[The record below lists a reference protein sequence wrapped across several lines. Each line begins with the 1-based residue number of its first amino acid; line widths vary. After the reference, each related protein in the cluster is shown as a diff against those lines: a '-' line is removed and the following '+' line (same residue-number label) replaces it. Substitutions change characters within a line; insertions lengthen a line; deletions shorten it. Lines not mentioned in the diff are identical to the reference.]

1 MSDLS
6 RKTASIYINHS
17 SAEEALKSLQKQAD
31 ILQQKIKKGAD
42 AGKNMVGEIAKL
54 NKVQDS
60 IKGVQHQIDNG
71 LRPSFNQLQ
80 TTVSRL
86 RNELK
91 RMSEDAPGYAEKFKA
106 FNKASTELDRLS
118 TSINKVKAS
127 SGGLKDILSSALPV
141 LGITAAISAV
151 KGFIDEAL
159 DAELASSRL
168 ANKLDNMGADGGT
181 FDRLARKADDMANR
195 FKFIDNDDVIGVFE
209 QLITYGKLTEQ
220 QMNELLPVIID
231 FAAKSRIS
239 LAESTSTIV
248 KALEGNGKA
257 LKEYGINIKDAGTE
271 GERLNVIMTTL
282 KGKVEGAA
290 DAFGNNTQGN
300 IARTKQ
306 EFKDIKE
313 ELGTG
318 LLPVLNGVLN
328 FINKGVKGLGA
339 LASGLKQAFSG
350 ESGFRAVAEYQ
361 VANFSIHQ
369 QTIKDQADQYLNSYT
384 TTGAQV
390 DKKFGKKKGDA
401 TRASILQN
409 LKDQLHQDNIDYAE
423 MAKDGQESL
432 QNLRDFKMA
441 IMARQMAIDNIIAIT
456 SGLGKNDNGGG
467 TVNGKTAN
475 NAAKNAIDDFKKLQ
489 EEIDN
494 LLKKIKDNYNKETLT
509 QFQQELLQITKDFD
523 NDFDKITKA
532 NQDKKLLDDAKYY
545 DAKIRLIITKLNK
558 INDLY
563 AKYQDKLEVKKTA
576 PPAQL
581 ASRSTPEIDAAVL
594 VEELKGKATKKVRD
608 RISAEQV
615 LEQAKN
621 AAALYD
627 AFSSIQNNK
636 DQAAIAAKNAQADKE
651 RNTAKRQLDAKL
663 IDQATYD
670 AKIKSI
676 NDKNNKAVEAIE
688 KKQFERQKRMQIIQA
703 LINGA
708 EGITATIA
716 KNGMPAAIPFIA
728 ITAAITGAQIAAIA
742 SQKYIPKYARGGVF
756 DGPAHSHGGMPVVN
770 PRTGRKVAELE
781 GGEPILSRRTYANN
795 KSIVDALLHS
805 SMYNGGATIIPGWQ
819 QRSYSG
825 INWGMVNNRVQ
836 QVRRFERGGVFT
848 ASGSTVTDNGELSTI
863 LKQLFTV
870 LSQPIKTYTLY
881 SEQNAAAELDAKV
894 KAATTFSRN

>member
-441 IMARQMAIDNIIAIT
+441 IMARQMAIDNITALT
-456 SGLGKNDNGGG
+456 SDLSGGSNTGGG
-467 TVNGKTAN
+467 GKVSADG
-475 NAAKNAIDDFKKLQ
+475 AAKKALEDFKKLQ
-489 EEIDN
+489 DEIN
-494 LLKKIKDNYNKETLT
+494 SLLKTIKDNYNKETLT
-509 QFQQELLQITKDFD
+509 QFQYQILQIEMDFETNMAKLKEANKDKELLSDERFYD
-523 NDFDKITKA
+523 SKI
-532 NQDKKLLDDAKYY
+532 QLL
-545 DAKIRLIITKLNK
+545 ITKLNK

-563 AKYQDKLEVKKTA
+563 AKNPDNPLVKKTA
-576 PPAQL
+576 PSAQL

-594 VEELKGKATKKVRD
+594 IEELKGNATKKVRD
-608 RISAEQV
+608 RITAEQV
-615 LEQAKN
+615 VEQAKN

-651 RNTAKRQLDAKL
+651 RNAAKRQLDAKL

-670 AKIKSI
+670 AKIKTI

-703 LINGA
+703 VINGA

-756 DGPAHSHGGMPVVN
+756 DGPGHNQGGMPVVN

-848 ASGSTVTDNGELSTI
+848 ASGSTVTDNGELSSI